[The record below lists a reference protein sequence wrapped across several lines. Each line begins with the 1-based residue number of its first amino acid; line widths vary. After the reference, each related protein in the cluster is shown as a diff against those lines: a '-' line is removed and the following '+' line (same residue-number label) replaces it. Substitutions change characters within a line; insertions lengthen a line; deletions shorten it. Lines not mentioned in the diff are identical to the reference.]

1 MGFEGKN
8 EGFYFIKREMWI
20 IVNGLGERGF
30 GERKCLNSSLPVKL
44 EPAGA
49 QGHQLAGLERK

>member
-1 MGFEGKN
+1 MRLVSGIRGEE

-30 GERKCLNSSLPVKL
+30 WGEKVS
-44 EPAGA
+44 
-49 QGHQLAGLERK
+49 